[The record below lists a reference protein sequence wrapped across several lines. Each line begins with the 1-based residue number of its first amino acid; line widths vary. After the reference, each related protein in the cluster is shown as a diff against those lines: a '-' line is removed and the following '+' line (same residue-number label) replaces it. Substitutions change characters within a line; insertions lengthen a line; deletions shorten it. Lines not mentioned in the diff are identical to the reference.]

1 MIYKGFDNMI
11 GKRFYDPKT
20 GFKVKVTDIVTNR
33 DVTEIRYKVK
43 PYKVV
48 EDRWYVFNN
57 SYIVP
62 IGRLISLS

>member
-11 GKRFYDPKT
+11 GKRFYDPVS
-20 GFKVKVTDIVTNR
+20 GFKVKVTDIVTNK

-48 EDRWYVFNN
+48 EDR
-57 SYIVP
+57 
-62 IGRLISLS
+62 